1 MTQNDLWI
9 SDVLDDN
16 SNFNSIFNIDNE
28 LDSFKGVQDSQY
40 YTEDE
45 YVNLIRD
52 KDSLGKKLKIIS
64 LNIANIFSKLSSL
77 KTMLQNLT
85 YNTFIPNI
93 IVVTE
98 THIQHDHGR
107 KDHDL
112 INLIPGYE
120 FFHVDRKRKG
130 GGVGIFIDS
139 NICKKSKPHVKN
151 IFYEGI
157 FEGMAITIPSQAF
170 SPNNK
175 KDLVILGVYRPPG
188 NNAIDQFLTTLQHCM
203 RLFDKKSN
211 ELILAG
217 DLNLDLL
224 KYQLHK
230 QTADYIDILVSHQ
243 MLPYIVRPTRI
254 KHSSATLIDHI
265 FMKGNRNVVSGILAT
280 EIAGSH
286 GYTDHFPVFCI
297 IDLKIRET
305 PGTPFVKR
313 YFTSDGHR
321 KRREGLVYEDW
332 SELYQENDPNT
343 IYDSIQSKYCSH
355 YNQNLTSKTY
365 SKNNKR
371 LPREPWMTH
380 DLLSDI
386 RKRNKLV
393 KQKDKLNEYK
403 QLRNDI
409 VKRKRKAEK
418 NYYEKKINECW
429 KDLKGMWNILKM
441 AMNQVSNKTSLP
453 TAFNSDGK
461 WISDKKENANNFNEF
476 YSNVGP
482 KANAS
487 IPGSQKTARQYLEKS
502 QARNAYSIFTP
513 TFRENDIKLAAQKL
527 NKKTSTDTYGVSQ
540 AIMIDDIE
548 FLAKPLT
555 HLMNCSITTGTCP
568 DGSKIS
574 RVIPVYKDKGHNYLY
589 DNYRPISLIP
599 ALSKIM
605 ERLICDKITEFLVRF
620 KVLYKSQYGFRK
632 NHNTTHATLDFLK
645 TIESALEENEY
656 GVGIFCDL
664 SKAFDTLD
672 HDILIEKLKHYGIRG
687 PILNWICSYLKD
699 RKQYVDLDGTNS
711 GLRTMSVGV
720 PQGSILGPL
729 LFLIYVNDLP
739 AALDLLRP
747 IMFADDTNLVIKG
760 KNLGNLKTLI
770 QSELNELADFFKANR
785 LKLNVGKTKLICF
798 RKKGVAIDEVQFEIC
813 LNDEK
818 IKIEDSA
825 SFLGMTID
833 CHLTWEKHCQEVSN
847 KVSRTT
853 GILGRLKN
861 FLPSSALKTIYDSL
875 FMSHVQYGLEVWG
888 GNSASKGMKRLCGL
902 QKKAIRH
909 VTKSHYIAHTEPRMK
924 SLGFLKVNDQHLL
937 QCAKLAHDMVYQQCP
952 ENLQNSL
959 NLCSDSHSYPL
970 RSVTENPLEVR
981 EKRTDRQK
989 IKVGFSKMG
998 PKVWNSIPDNL
1009 KQLKSRNSFKTN
1021 LKQHIIK
1028 GYTEKLICS
1037 NPQCRDKRF
1046 HIH

>member
-1 MTQNDLWI
+1 MQN
-9 SDVLDDN
+9 
-16 SNFNSIFNIDNE
+16 
-28 LDSFKGVQDSQY
+28 Y
-40 YTEDE
+40 
-45 YVNLIRD
+45 
-52 KDSLGKKLKIIS
+52 
-64 LNIANIFSKLSSL
+64 
-77 KTMLQNLT
+77 
-85 YNTFIPNI
+85 
-93 IVVTE
+93 
-98 THIQHDHGR
+98 
-107 KDHDL
+107 
-112 INLIPGYE
+112 
-120 FFHVDRKRKG
+120 
-130 GGVGIFIDS
+130 
-139 NICKKSKPHVKN
+139 
-151 IFYEGI
+151 
-157 FEGMAITIPSQAF
+157 
-170 SPNNK
+170 
-175 KDLVILGVYRPPG
+175 
-188 NNAIDQFLTTLQHCM
+188 
-203 RLFDKKSN
+203 
-211 ELILAG
+211 
-217 DLNLDLL
+217 
-224 KYQLHK
+224 
-230 QTADYIDILVSHQ
+230 
-243 MLPYIVRPTRI
+243 
-254 KHSSATLIDHI
+254 
-265 FMKGNRNVVSGILAT
+265 
-280 EIAGSH
+280 
-286 GYTDHFPVFCI
+286 
-297 IDLKIRET
+297 
-305 PGTPFVKR
+305 
-313 YFTSDGHR
+313 
-321 KRREGLVYEDW
+321 
-332 SELYQENDPNT
+332 
-343 IYDSIQSKYCSH
+343 
-355 YNQNLTSKTY
+355 
-365 SKNNKR
+365 
-371 LPREPWMTH
+371 
-380 DLLSDI
+380 
-386 RKRNKLV
+386 
-393 KQKDKLNEYK
+393 
-403 QLRNDI
+403 
-409 VKRKRKAEK
+409 
-418 NYYEKKINECW
+418 
-429 KDLKGMWNILKM
+429 
-441 AMNQVSNKTSLP
+441 
-453 TAFNSDGK
+453 
-461 WISDKKENANNFNEF
+461 
-476 YSNVGP
+476 
-482 KANAS
+482 
-487 IPGSQKTARQYLEKS
+487 
-502 QARNAYSIFTP
+502 
-513 TFRENDIKLAAQKL
+513 
-527 NKKTSTDTYGVSQ
+527 
-540 AIMIDDIE
+540 
-548 FLAKPLT
+548 
-555 HLMNCSITTGTCP
+555 
-568 DGSKIS
+568 
-574 RVIPVYKDKGHNYLY
+574 
-589 DNYRPISLIP
+589 
-599 ALSKIM
+599 
-605 ERLICDKITEFLVRF
+605 DKITEFLVRF

-1046 HIH
+1046 HLH